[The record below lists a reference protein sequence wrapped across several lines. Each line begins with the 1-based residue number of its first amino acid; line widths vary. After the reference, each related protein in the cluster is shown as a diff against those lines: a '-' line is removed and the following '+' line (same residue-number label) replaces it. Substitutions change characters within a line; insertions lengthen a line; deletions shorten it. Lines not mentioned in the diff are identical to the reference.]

1 MKKIIGIISADP
13 NSINSEI
20 IAKVWKKKRSF
31 AGLNILIIGNFLLL
45 KKQFTKMGYNFPL
58 HKMNGINK
66 INFKNKLNIFDVPL
80 KFKDPFSVSR
90 VNKVDYIK
98 NSFEIGLD
106 LIDRK
111 KIIGLINCAI
121 NKNDFQKKEKF
132 YGITEFLAKKK
143 GIYGKEA
150 MIIYNNSLS
159 VSPVTTHIKLKS
171 VANEISKKK
180 IVYKITSINNFFKKK
195 LKKTAKIGVLGL
207 NPHNDELKNNSEEK
221 KIIIPA
227 IKLLKKRGVLVY
239 GPISPDT
246 AFINYKN
253 KGINV
258 LVGMYHDQVLTPF
271 KAIFKFNAI
280 NVTAGLPFVRVS
292 PDHGVGI
299 DIIKKNKANP
309 SSLLDSINFFKT
321 INA

>member
-1 MKKIIGIISADP
+1 
-13 NSINSEI
+13 
-20 IAKVWKKKRSF
+20 
-31 AGLNILIIGNFLLL
+31 
-45 KKQFTKMGYNFPL
+45 
-58 HKMNGINK
+58 
-66 INFKNKLNIFDVPL
+66 
-80 KFKDPFSVSR
+80 
-90 VNKVDYIK
+90 
-98 NSFEIGLD
+98 
-106 LIDRK
+106 
-111 KIIGLINCAI
+111 
-121 NKNDFQKKEKF
+121 
-132 YGITEFLAKKK
+132 
-143 GIYGKEA
+143 

-309 SSLLDSINFFKT
+309 SSLLDSINFFKS